1 MRSVSRLE
9 PLTNLDQYR
18 FFLVSSVPKKRRVSH
33 DPASSFLSHLL
44 ISSILRERG
53 TWCDD
58 RWVGPLKWNRPRVAV
73 AACKPTRSQSPVGEL
88 GGGGR
93 GVMVQ
98 DIGILVGCIVGDVE
112 APGDHL
118 VGRG

>member
-58 RWVGPLKWNRPRVAV
+58 RWVGRSSGTGREWQSQPANR
-73 AACKPTRSQSPVGEL
+73 L
-88 GGGGR
+88 GPS
-93 GVMVQ
+93 
-98 DIGILVGCIVGDVE
+98 L
-112 APGDHL
+112 P
-118 VGRG
+118 